1 MSLSDIIDK
10 LIDKLYKIKEKS
22 IEKLFDDKSKKLKLS
37 KFIEEKTPKRLRKY
51 IKNFLEYSFPKKREN
66 LYRLYL
72 VNTGTF
78 LISIGLYE
86 LYELINNDNYI
97 REDYLLY
104 NSLGYSYSMIVP
116 TLYYKVYK
124 FREIINKILPY
135 I

>member
-10 LIDKLYKIKEKS
+10 LYNKIKEKG

-37 KFIEEKTPKRLRKY
+37 KFIEEITPESWRKY
-51 IKNFLEYSFPKKREN
+51 IKKFLEYSFPKTREN

-78 LISIGLYE
+78 LFLLV
-86 LYELINNDNYI
+86 LYELINQINHNNYI
-97 REDYLLY
+97 RDYLLYLLY
-104 NSLGYSYSMIVP
+104 NSLGYSYSMIFP
-116 TLYYKVYK
+116 TLYYKLDK

>member
-1 MSLSDIIDK
+1 MSLSDI
-10 LIDKLYKIKEKS
+10 IDKLYKIKEKS

-37 KFIEEKTPKRLRKY
+37 EFIEEITPESWRKY
-51 IKNFLEYSFPKKREN
+51 IKNFLEYSFPKTKEN

-78 LISIGLYE
+78 LFLLG
-86 LYELINNDNYI
+86 LYELINHNNYT
-97 REDYLLY
+97 RDYLLY

-116 TLYYKVYK
+116 TLYYKLDK
-124 FREIINKILPY
+124 FREIIKKIFPY